1 MMQTTAEWVSK
12 AEGDYDAACILR
24 RSRKPSRFDA
34 ICFHCQQCV
43 EKYLKARL
51 NEAGIRFGKIHDLS
65 LLLKLALGNEPQWGL
80 LERELKELTDF
91 AVAVR
96 YPGTFT
102 DAGAAKEA
110 FETSHH
116 FRDLARLSLG
126 LHR

>member
-12 AEGDYDAACILR
+12 AEGDYDAASILR

-34 ICFHCQQCV
+34 VCFHSQQCV

-51 NEAGIRFGKIHDLS
+51 NEAGVRFGKVHDLA
-65 LLLKLALGNEPQWGL
+65 LLLKSTVNIEPLWTPFEQ
-80 LERELKELTDF
+80 EFKELTDF

-102 DAGAAKEA
+102 DALAAREA
-110 FETSHH
+110 FATCRR
-116 FRDLARLSLG
+116 FRALARMSLG
-126 LHR
+126 LRT